1 MIFLAGLAVAG
12 GAAAIGTGTYKK
24 IQEKRARKMP
34 LVDALI
40 DRSTEQGSRTELVT
54 WNQAILE
61 SDKRRRKTY
70 LAAGTLLTAGAL
82 LGGGYWLLAA
92 AGLTPLVLTN
102 QLIFT
107 LGANPL
113 SPYIFTGLYAIRPLT
128 LFPPFLMS
136 IAGGMLF
143 GPVWGTLLVLAGL
156 NASAVVSYL
165 VGRYFGEHI
174 FDSENSVIERYITW
188 LRKKPFESILTMHL
202 LCLPY
207 DLVNTVAGFMKV
219 EWKQFWI
226 ATAIGAIPGAV
237 SLTLLGASI
246 ETSALAAVPTLN
258 PVMLA
263 ASGVVLAGSFA
274 ISYYV
279 KPSELELDG
288 PVLAAA

>member
-1 MIFLAGLAVAG
+1 
-12 GAAAIGTGTYKK
+12 
-24 IQEKRARKMP
+24 
-34 LVDALI
+34 
-40 DRSTEQGSRTELVT
+40 
-54 WNQAILE
+54 
-61 SDKRRRKTY
+61 
-70 LAAGTLLTAGAL
+70 
-82 LGGGYWLLAA
+82 
-92 AGLTPLVLTN
+92 
-102 QLIFT
+102 
-107 LGANPL
+107 
-113 SPYIFTGLYAIRPLT
+113 
-128 LFPPFLMS
+128 
-136 IAGGMLF
+136 
-143 GPVWGTLLVLAGL
+143 
-156 NASAVVSYL
+156 
-165 VGRYFGEHI
+165 
-174 FDSENSVIERYITW
+174 
-188 LRKKPFESILTMHL
+188 MHL

-226 ATAIGAIPGAV
+226 ANAIGAIPGAV